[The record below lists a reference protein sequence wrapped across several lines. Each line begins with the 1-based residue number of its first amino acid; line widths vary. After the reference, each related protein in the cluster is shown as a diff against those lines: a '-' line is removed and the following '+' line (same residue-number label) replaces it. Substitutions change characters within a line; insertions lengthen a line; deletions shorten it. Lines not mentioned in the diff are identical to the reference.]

1 MSAPS
6 ARLSAS
12 WSAPAGV
19 RCPLRAHNN
28 EPLGAI
34 RSAQWRGAR
43 RRSVLSRASARSGFR
58 RIVTALSASD
68 GKTS

>member
-1 MSAPS
+1 MSAPN

-28 EPLGAI
+28 EPLARYAPLNGEE
-34 RSAQWRGAR
+34 RGGVV
-43 RRSVLSRASARSGFR
+43 S
-58 RIVTALSASD
+58 
-68 GKTS
+68 

>member
-19 RCPLRAHNN
+19 RCPCGRITTSRLARYA
-28 EPLGAI
+28 PLNGEE
-34 RSAQWRGAR
+34 RGG
-43 RRSVLSRASARSGFR
+43 VVSRAGLLREVVSEGS
-58 RIVTALSASD
+58 
-68 GKTS
+68 